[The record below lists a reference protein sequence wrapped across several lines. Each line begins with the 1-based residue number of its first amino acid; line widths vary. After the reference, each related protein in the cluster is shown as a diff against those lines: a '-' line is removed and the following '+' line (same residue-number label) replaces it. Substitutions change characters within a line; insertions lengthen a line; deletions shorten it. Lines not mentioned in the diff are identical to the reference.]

1 MTGCWAAAGLLVAA
15 LIMFSGSLPPCLCL
29 PRTVSSP
36 QSSHSPA
43 THDTNSMIDARLIF
57 TATFFKTSIVVVKI
71 ISLHFASIFNKRPG
85 VVSEVHFKATVTGV
99 STGCMY
105 YLNCLEIHLWKTF
118 YWYICLPMRCAT
130 AAAETEDTINTDR
143 GQRGHDPGTILQ
155 SGLIVGFSQPEMF
168 VI

>member
-1 MTGCWAAAGLLVAA
+1 MTGCWAGAGLLVAA

-57 TATFFKTSIVVVKI
+57 TATFFKTFIVVVKI

-105 YLNCLEIHLWKTF
+105 YLNCLIIHLWKTF

-130 AAAETEDTINTDR
+130 ACCWDWRHNKHRPRTERTWSGDNLTIR
-143 GQRGHDPGTILQ
+143 SYYWL
-155 SGLIVGFSQPEMF
+155 
-168 VI
+168 

>member
-1 MTGCWAAAGLLVAA
+1 MFRVNQITFMTGYWAGAGLVVVAA

-43 THDTNSMIDARLIF
+43 THDTNSMMDARLIF
-57 TATFFKTSIVVVKI
+57 TATFFKTFIVVVKI

-105 YLNCLEIHLWKTF
+105 YLNCLKIHL
-118 YWYICLPMRCAT
+118 
-130 AAAETEDTINTDR
+130 
-143 GQRGHDPGTILQ
+143 
-155 SGLIVGFSQPEMF
+155 
-168 VI
+168 